1 MALIEHSLDLAP
13 EEDWFTSSYSGN
25 GNNCIKVAA
34 PTAEREYVGVC
45 DSKQDNGPAFAV
57 RPEAWTAFIGDIA
70 ADRFDA

>member
-1 MALIEHSLDLAP
+1 MALNKRALDLAP
-13 EEDWFTSSYSGN
+13 DGAWFVSSYSGN

-45 DSKQDNGPAFAV
+45 DSKTDNGPALTV

-70 ADRFDA
+70 ADLFDA